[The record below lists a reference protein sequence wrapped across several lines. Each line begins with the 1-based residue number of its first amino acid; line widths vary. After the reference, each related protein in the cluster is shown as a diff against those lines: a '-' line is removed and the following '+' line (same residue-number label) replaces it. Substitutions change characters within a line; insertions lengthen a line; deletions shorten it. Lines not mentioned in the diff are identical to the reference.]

1 MKLDPFTLAMALV
14 VGVATVLPCRGDVAR
29 GFALATSIAIGLL
42 FFSHGARLPREVVR
56 AGVLHWRLHL
66 LVLAS
71 TFLLFPLLG
80 MAFTYLAA
88 SFTTPSLRAAVLYL
102 CIVPSTVQSSIALT
116 SLARGNVA
124 AAVCSASLS
133 SIVGVV
139 ATPLLARVLRLTEST
154 AGGSLDAVIDISYQL
169 LVPFAVGQLLRSRIR
184 VWVDRQGRRWR
195 LLDQGSILLV
205 VYTAFSAAVVQGLWR
220 ELPARALFALVPMT
234 VLLLSAAL
242 LVTWQSSRALGL
254 SREDQIVAIFCGSKK
269 SLATGVPLA
278 NVLFPAGVVGAM
290 VLPLM
295 LYHQLQLMV
304 GAALAQRYAARLERA
319 LGPVGSVARDES

>member
-1 MKLDPFTLAMALV
+1 MKLDPFALAMAV
-14 VGVATVLPCRGDVAR
+14 VVVVATVLPCRGEVAR
-29 GFALATSIAIGLL
+29 GFALATSIAIGVL
-42 FFSHGARLPREVVR
+42 FFSHGARLPREVIR
-56 AGVLHWRLHL
+56 AGLLHWRLHL
-66 LVLAS
+66 LVLSS

-80 MAFTYLAA
+80 LAFTYLAA
-88 SFTTPSLRAAVLYL
+88 GFTTPSLRAAVLYL

-139 ATPLLARVLRLTEST
+139 ATPLLARVLRLTETS

-169 LVPFAVGQLLRSRIR
+169 LVPFAAGQLLRSRIR
-184 VWVDRQGRRWR
+184 VWVDRQGKRWR

-220 ELPARALFALVPMT
+220 ELPARALFALVPIT
-234 VLLLSAAL
+234 ILLLSAAL

-269 SLATGVPLA
+269 SLATGAPLA

-304 GAALAQRYAARLERA
+304 GAALAQRYAVRLGRA
-319 LGPVGSVARDES
+319 LDPVGSVARD